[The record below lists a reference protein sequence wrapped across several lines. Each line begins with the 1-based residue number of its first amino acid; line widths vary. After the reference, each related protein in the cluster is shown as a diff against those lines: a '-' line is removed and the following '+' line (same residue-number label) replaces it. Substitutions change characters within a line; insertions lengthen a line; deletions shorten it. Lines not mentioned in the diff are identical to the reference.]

1 MNHLGNLERGL
12 GLKEAVALNMID
24 MVGIGP
30 FIVIPLVI
38 KDMGGPQCLL
48 AWAVGA
54 VLALIDGC
62 VWAELGAAMP
72 EAGGSYVYLRE
83 AYGPAKWGRLLSFLV
98 IWQTIFQAPL
108 VMASGAI
115 GFAEYFTYL
124 HPLGRYG
131 QKAVAGAVVIV
142 LAILLYRRIANI
154 GKISL
159 LLWIGVFG
167 TILWLIVAGATHFHS
182 ALAFHYPPGAWS
194 LNWLFF
200 AALGSATVQTIYTY
214 WGYYN
219 VCFLGGEVKQPER
232 NIPRTIFLSIIAI
245 AILYLAM
252 QTCVL
257 GVVPW
262 QEAQHSQFIVST
274 FFQRI
279 YGTQIARF
287 ATVLILWIAFASLF
301 SLDAWL
307 FAAFLMPR
315 PSTETSFPFLAVC
328 IPPNAFPTFRSWRS
342 ARVAFVFSL
351 LFRLETVIAAIA
363 AMRIL
368 VQFVGQAV
376 WCNLVAAQ
384 VAARTPAIQNVAFS
398 DSRSSSYN
406 SLARIIH
413 CHRQANAVRR
423 DRYRRWSSCFSDT
436 FERSLKQWPFA
447 EGASMKRNAQSWRHS
462 AAILVARAPG
472 TAQSVARGGRRD

>member
-1 MNHLGNLERGL
+1 MTHHGNLDRGL
-12 GLKEAVALNMID
+12 GLKEALALNMID

-38 KDMGGPQCLL
+38 KSMGGPQCLL

-83 AYGPAKWGRLLSFLV
+83 AYGPAKWGRLVSFLV

-115 GFAEYFTYL
+115 GFAEYFGYL
-124 HPLGRYG
+124 HPVGRYG
-131 QKAVAGAVVIV
+131 QKAVAGAVVVV
-142 LAILLYRRIANI
+142 LAILLYRRISDI
-154 GKISL
+154 GRISM

-167 TILWLIVAGATHFHS
+167 TVAWLIVAGITHFHA
-182 ALAFHYPPGAWS
+182 ALAFNYPAGAWS
-194 LNWLFF
+194 FNWLFF

-232 NIPRTIFLSIIAI
+232 NIPRTIFLSIVAI
-245 AILYLAM
+245 GILYLVM

-279 YGTQIARF
+279 YGMQTARF

-301 SLDAWL
+301 SLTL
-307 FAAFLMPR
+307 GYSRIPYAAALDGNFFSIFGRVHPVKR
-315 PSTETSFPFLAVC
+315 FPHVSLLALCV
-328 IPPNAFPTFRSWRS
+328 
-342 ARVAFVFSL
+342 VAFVFSL

-368 VQFVGQAV
+368 VQFVGQAAGV
-376 WCNLVAAQ
+376 ILL
-384 VAARTPAIQNVAFS
+384 R
-398 DSRSSSYN
+398 
-406 SLARIIH
+406 
-413 CHRQANAVRR
+413 
-423 DRYRRWSSCFSDT
+423 RRWSAARLPFRMWFFPIPAVAAIILWLALFIAT
-436 FERSLKQWPFA
+436 GKRMLFGVVAIAAGVIVFLIRSKGLKQWPFA
-447 EGASMKRNAQSWRHS
+447 EAAQ
-462 AAILVARAPG
+462 
-472 TAQSVARGGRRD
+472 

>member
-1 MNHLGNLERGL
+1 MIHSGKLERGL
-12 GLKEAVALNMID
+12 GLKEATALNMID

-48 AWAVGA
+48 AWVVGA

-108 VMASGAI
+108 VIASGSI
-115 GFAEYFTYL
+115 GFAEYFAYL
-124 HPLGRYG
+124 VPLGRYG
-131 QKAVAGAVVIV
+131 QKAVAGAVVIA
-142 LAILLYRRIANI
+142 LAFLLYRRITSV
-154 GKISL
+154 GKISM

-167 TILWLIVAGATHFHS
+167 TILWLIAAGATHFHP
-182 ALAFHYPPGAWS
+182 ALVFRYPAHAWS

-232 NIPRTIFLSIIAI
+232 NIPRAIFLSIIAI
-245 AILYLAM
+245 GILYLAM
-252 QTCVL
+252 QTCIL

-262 QEAQHSQFIVST
+262 QEAQHSQFIVSV

-279 YGTQIARF
+279 YGTHAAEF

-301 SLDAWL
+301 SATLGYSRIPYAAAQDGNF
-307 FAAFLMPR
+307 FAVFGRVHP
-315 PSTETSFPFLAVC
+315 TKHFPHISLLTLCA
-328 IPPNAFPTFRSWRS
+328 
-342 ARVAFVFSL
+342 VAFIFSL
-351 LFRLETVIAAIA
+351 LFRLETVITAIA

-368 VQFVGQAV
+368 VQFVGQAIGV
-376 WCNLVAAQ
+376 ILL
-384 VAARTPAIQNVAFS
+384 R
-398 DSRSSSYN
+398 
-406 SLARIIH
+406 
-413 CHRQANAVRR
+413 
-423 DRYRRWSSCFSDT
+423 RRWPS
-436 FERSLKQWPFA
+436 ERLPFKMWLFPIPAGIAIILWLALFAATGRRMLFGLAAIVAGVIVFLIRSKESNQWPFA
-447 EGASMKRNAQSWRHS
+447 EASE
-462 AAILVARAPG
+462 
-472 TAQSVARGGRRD
+472 

>member
-1 MNHLGNLERGL
+1 MQTTQAGKLERGL
-12 GLKEAVALNMID
+12 GLKEASALNMID

-38 KDMGGPQCLL
+38 ADMGGPQCLL

-54 VLALIDGC
+54 IVALVDGC
-62 VWAELGAAMP
+62 LWAELGAAMP

-98 IWQTIFQAPL
+98 IWQTIFQGPL
-108 VMASGAI
+108 VLASGSI

-124 HPLGRYG
+124 VPLGKYG
-131 QKAVAGAVVIV
+131 QKAVAGAVVIT
-142 LAILLYRRIANI
+142 LTILLYRRITTV
-154 GKISL
+154 GKISM

-167 TILWLIVAGATHFHS
+167 TIAWLITAGATHFHPE
-182 ALAFHYPPGAWS
+182 LAFTYPAGAWK

-200 AALGSATVQTIYTY
+200 AGLGSATVPTIYSY

-232 NIPRTIFLSIIAI
+232 NIPRAIFISIIVI

-262 QEAQHSQFIVST
+262 QEAQHSQFIVSI
-274 FFQRI
+274 FFERI
-279 YGTQIARF
+279 YGTHLAKF
-287 ATVLILWIAFASLF
+287 ATLLILWIAFASLF
-301 SLDAWL
+301 SAALGYSRIPYAAAQDGNF
-307 FAAFLMPR
+307 FAIFGRVHP
-315 PSTETSFPFLAVC
+315 TKKFPHISLLALC
-328 IPPNAFPTFRSWRS
+328 A
-342 ARVAFVFSL
+342 VAFVFSL
-351 LFRLETVIAAIA
+351 LFKLATVIAAIL

-376 WCNLVAAQ
+376 GIIMLRRKWASERFPFKMWLYPIPAGLAIILWLVLFVATGWRMLFGVAAILAG
-384 VAARTPAIQNVAFS
+384 VIVFLV
-398 DSRSSSYN
+398 RSKG
-406 SLARIIH
+406 
-413 CHRQANAVRR
+413 
-423 DRYRRWSSCFSDT
+423 
-436 FERSLKQWPFA
+436 LKEWPFA
-447 EGASMKRNAQSWRHS
+447 EATR
-462 AAILVARAPG
+462 
-472 TAQSVARGGRRD
+472 

>member
-1 MNHLGNLERGL
+1 MGNLERGL

-38 KDMGGPQCLL
+38 RSMGGPQCLL

-115 GFAEYFTYL
+115 GFAEYFGYL
-124 HPLGRYG
+124 HRLGPYG
-131 QKAVAGAVVIV
+131 QKAVAGGVVIV
-142 LAILLYRRIANI
+142 LAVLLYRRIADI
-154 GKISL
+154 GKISM
-159 LLWIGVFG
+159 LLWVGVFG
-167 TILWLIVAGATHFHS
+167 TILWLIVAGATHFHP

-245 AILYLAM
+245 AVLYLVM

-262 QEAQHSQFIVST
+262 QEAQHSEFIVST

-301 SLDAWL
+301 SLTL
-307 FAAFLMPR
+307 GYSRIPYAAARDGNFFSIFGRVHP
-315 PSTETSFPFLAVC
+315 TKHFPYVSLLALC
-328 IPPNAFPTFRSWRS
+328 A
-342 ARVAFVFSL
+342 VAFVFSL

-376 WCNLVAAQ
+376 GVILL
-384 VAARTPAIQNVAFS
+384 R
-398 DSRSSSYN
+398 
-406 SLARIIH
+406 
-413 CHRQANAVRR
+413 
-423 DRYRRWSSCFSDT
+423 RRWPR
-436 FERSLKQWPFA
+436 ERLPFRMWLFPIPAVLAIILWLALFIATGKRMLFGVIAIAAGMVVFLIRSKGLKQWPFV
-447 EGASMKRNAQSWRHS
+447 EGVR
-462 AAILVARAPG
+462 
-472 TAQSVARGGRRD
+472 

>member
-1 MNHLGNLERGL
+1 MVQPGKLERGL
-12 GLKEAVALNMID
+12 GLKEASALNMID

-38 KDMGGPQCLL
+38 ADMGGPQCLL

-54 VLALIDGC
+54 LLALIDGC

-108 VMASGAI
+108 VLASGSI
-115 GFAEYFTYL
+115 GFAQYFSYL
-124 HPLGRYG
+124 VPLGRYG
-131 QKAVAGAVVIV
+131 QKAVAGGVVIA
-142 LAILLYRRIANI
+142 LAILLYRRITAV
-154 GKISL
+154 GKISM
-159 LLWIGVFG
+159 LLWIGVIG
-167 TILWLIVAGATHFHS
+167 TIVWLIAAGASHFHPE
-182 ALAFHYPPGAWS
+182 LAFSYPAGAWK

-200 AALGSATVQTIYTY
+200 AGLGSATIPTVYSY

-232 NIPRTIFLSIIAI
+232 NIPRAIFISIIVI

-262 QEAQHSQFIVST
+262 REARHSQFIVSI

-279 YGTQIARF
+279 YGTHLAKF
-287 ATVLILWIAFASLF
+287 ATLLILWIAFASLF
-301 SLDAWL
+301 SATLGYSRIPY
-307 FAAFLMPR
+307 AAAVDGNFFSIFSRVHP
-315 PSTETSFPFLAVC
+315 TKKFPHVSLLALC
-328 IPPNAFPTFRSWRS
+328 A
-342 ARVAFVFSL
+342 VAFVFSL
-351 LFRLETVIAAIA
+351 LFKLATVIAAIL

-368 VQFVGQAV
+368 VQFIGQAIGV
-376 WCNLVAAQ
+376 ILLRRKWPPERFPFKMWLYPIPAGIAIILWLALFVATGWQMLFGVAAILAG
-384 VAARTPAIQNVAFS
+384 VIVFLV
-398 DSRSSSYN
+398 RSKG
-406 SLARIIH
+406 
-413 CHRQANAVRR
+413 
-423 DRYRRWSSCFSDT
+423 
-436 FERSLKQWPFA
+436 LKEWPFA
-447 EGASMKRNAQSWRHS
+447 EATR
-462 AAILVARAPG
+462 
-472 TAQSVARGGRRD
+472 

>member
-1 MNHLGNLERGL
+1 MLQTGKLERGL
-12 GLKEAVALNMID
+12 GLKEASALNMID

-38 KDMGGPQCLL
+38 ADMGGPQCLL

-54 VLALIDGC
+54 IVALIDAC

-98 IWQTIFQAPL
+98 IWQTIFQGPL
-108 VMASGAI
+108 VLASGSI

-124 HPLGRYG
+124 VPLGKYG
-131 QKAVAGAVVIV
+131 QKAVAGAVVIT
-142 LAILLYRRIANI
+142 LTILLYRRITTV
-154 GKISL
+154 GKISM

-167 TILWLIVAGATHFHS
+167 TIVWLIAAGATHFHP
-182 ALAFHYPPGAWS
+182 ALAFSYPAGAWR

-200 AALGSATVQTIYTY
+200 AGLGSATVPTIYSY

-232 NIPRTIFLSIIAI
+232 NIPRAIFISIIVI

-262 QEAQHSQFIVST
+262 QEAQQSQFIVSI

-279 YGTQIARF
+279 YGTHLAKF
-287 ATVLILWIAFASLF
+287 ATLLILWIAFASLF
-301 SLDAWL
+301 S
-307 FAAFLMPR
+307 AALGYSRIPYAAAQDGNFFSVFGRVHP
-315 PSTETSFPFLAVC
+315 TKKFPHVSLLALC
-328 IPPNAFPTFRSWRS
+328 G
-342 ARVAFVFSL
+342 VAFVFSL
-351 LFRLETVIAAIA
+351 LFKLATVIEAIL

-376 WCNLVAAQ
+376 GIIMLRRKWASERFPFKMWLYPIPAGLAIILWLALFVATGWKMLFGVIAILAGVIVFLV
-384 VAARTPAIQNVAFS
+384 
-398 DSRSSSYN
+398 RSKG
-406 SLARIIH
+406 
-413 CHRQANAVRR
+413 
-423 DRYRRWSSCFSDT
+423 
-436 FERSLKQWPFA
+436 LKEWPFA
-447 EGASMKRNAQSWRHS
+447 EATR
-462 AAILVARAPG
+462 
-472 TAQSVARGGRRD
+472 

>member
-1 MNHLGNLERGL
+1 MQITQAGKLERGL
-12 GLKEAVALNMID
+12 GLKEASALNMID

-38 KDMGGPQCLL
+38 ADMGGPQCLL

-54 VLALIDGC
+54 IVALVDGC

-98 IWQTIFQAPL
+98 IWQTIFQGPL
-108 VMASGAI
+108 VLASGSI

-124 HPLGRYG
+124 VPLGKYG
-131 QKAVAGAVVIV
+131 QKAVAGAVVIT
-142 LAILLYRRIANI
+142 LTILLYRRITTV
-154 GKISL
+154 GRISM
-159 LLWIGVFG
+159 LLWIGVIG
-167 TILWLIVAGATHFHS
+167 TIAWLIAAGATHFHPE
-182 ALAFHYPPGAWS
+182 LAFTYPAGAWK

-200 AALGSATVQTIYTY
+200 AGLGSATVPTIYSY

-232 NIPRTIFLSIIAI
+232 NIPRAIFISIIVI

-262 QEAQHSQFIVST
+262 QEAQHSQFIVSI
-274 FFQRI
+274 FFERI
-279 YGTQIARF
+279 YGTHLAKF
-287 ATVLILWIAFASLF
+287 ATLLILWIAFASLF
-301 SLDAWL
+301 SAALGYSRIPYAAAQDGNF
-307 FAAFLMPR
+307 FAIFGRVHP
-315 PSTETSFPFLAVC
+315 TKKFPHISLLALC
-328 IPPNAFPTFRSWRS
+328 A
-342 ARVAFVFSL
+342 VAFVFSL
-351 LFRLETVIAAIA
+351 LFKLATVIAAIL

-376 WCNLVAAQ
+376 GIILLRRKWASERFPFKMWLYPIPAGLAIILWLVLFVATGWRMLFGVAAILAG
-384 VAARTPAIQNVAFS
+384 VIVFLV
-398 DSRSSSYN
+398 RSKG
-406 SLARIIH
+406 
-413 CHRQANAVRR
+413 
-423 DRYRRWSSCFSDT
+423 
-436 FERSLKQWPFA
+436 LKEWPFA
-447 EGASMKRNAQSWRHS
+447 E
-462 AAILVARAPG
+462 AIR
-472 TAQSVARGGRRD
+472 

>member
-1 MNHLGNLERGL
+1 MLQTGKLERGL
-12 GLKEAVALNMID
+12 GLKEASALNMID

-38 KDMGGPQCLL
+38 ADMGGPQCLL

-54 VLALIDGC
+54 IVALIDAC

-98 IWQTIFQAPL
+98 IWQTIFQGPL
-108 VMASGAI
+108 VLASGSI

-124 HPLGRYG
+124 VPLGKYG
-131 QKAVAGAVVIV
+131 QKAVAGAVVIT
-142 LAILLYRRIANI
+142 LTILLYRRITTV
-154 GKISL
+154 GKISM

-167 TILWLIVAGATHFHS
+167 TIVWLIAAGATHFHP
-182 ALAFHYPPGAWS
+182 ALAFSYPAGAWR

-200 AALGSATVQTIYTY
+200 AGLGSATVPTIYSY

-232 NIPRTIFLSIIAI
+232 NIPRAIFISIIVI

-262 QEAQHSQFIVST
+262 QEAQQSQFIVSI

-279 YGTQIARF
+279 YGTHLAKF
-287 ATVLILWIAFASLF
+287 ATLLILWIAFASLF
-301 SLDAWL
+301 S
-307 FAAFLMPR
+307 AALGYSRIPYAAAQDGNFFSVFGRVHP
-315 PSTETSFPFLAVC
+315 TKKFPHVSLLALC
-328 IPPNAFPTFRSWRS
+328 G
-342 ARVAFVFSL
+342 VAFVFSL
-351 LFRLETVIAAIA
+351 LFKLATVIEAIL

-376 WCNLVAAQ
+376 GIIMLRRKWASERFPFKMWLYPIPAGLAIILWLALFVATGWKMLFG
-384 VAARTPAIQNVAFS
+384 VI
-398 DSRSSSYN
+398 
-406 SLARIIH
+406 
-413 CHRQANAVRR
+413 
-423 DRYRRWSSCFSDT
+423 
-436 FERSLKQWPFA
+436 
-447 EGASMKRNAQSWRHS
+447 
-462 AAILVARAPG
+462 AILA
-472 TAQSVARGGRRD
+472 

>member
-1 MNHLGNLERGL
+1 MVQPGKLERGL
-12 GLKEAVALNMID
+12 GLKEASALNMID

-38 KDMGGPQCLL
+38 ADMGGPQCLL

-54 VLALIDGC
+54 LLALIDGC

-108 VMASGAI
+108 VLASGSI
-115 GFAEYFTYL
+115 GFAQYFSYL
-124 HPLGRYG
+124 VPLGRYG
-131 QKAVAGAVVIV
+131 QKAVAGGVVIA
-142 LAILLYRRIANI
+142 LAILLYRRITAV
-154 GKISL
+154 GKISM
-159 LLWIGVFG
+159 LLWIGVMG
-167 TILWLIVAGATHFHS
+167 TIVWLIAAGATHFHPK
-182 ALAFHYPPGAWS
+182 LAFSYPAGAWK

-200 AALGSATVQTIYTY
+200 AGLGSATIPTVYSY

-232 NIPRTIFLSIIAI
+232 NIPRAIFISIIVI

-262 QEAQHSQFIVST
+262 QEARHSQFIVSI

-279 YGTQIARF
+279 YGTHLAKF
-287 ATVLILWIAFASLF
+287 ATLLILWIAFASLF
-301 SLDAWL
+301 SATLGYSRIPYAAAVDGNF
-307 FAAFLMPR
+307 FAIFGRVHP
-315 PSTETSFPFLAVC
+315 TKKFPHVSLLALC
-328 IPPNAFPTFRSWRS
+328 A
-342 ARVAFVFSL
+342 VAFVFSL
-351 LFRLETVIAAIA
+351 LFKLATVIAAIL

-368 VQFVGQAV
+368 VQFIGQAIGLTLLRRK
-376 WCNLVAAQ
+376 WPLERFPFKMWLYPIPAGIAIILWLALFLATGWQMLFGVAAI
-384 VAARTPAIQNVAFS
+384 VAGVIVFLV
-398 DSRSSSYN
+398 RSKG
-406 SLARIIH
+406 
-413 CHRQANAVRR
+413 
-423 DRYRRWSSCFSDT
+423 
-436 FERSLKQWPFA
+436 LKEWPFA
-447 EGASMKRNAQSWRHS
+447 EATR
-462 AAILVARAPG
+462 
-472 TAQSVARGGRRD
+472 

>member
-1 MNHLGNLERGL
+1 MNETGNLERGL
-12 GLKEAVALNMID
+12 GLKEALALNMID

-38 KDMGGPQCLL
+38 KSMGGPQCLL

-108 VMASGAI
+108 VMASGSI
-115 GFAEYFTYL
+115 GFAEYFNYL
-124 HPLGRYG
+124 HPFGRYG
-131 QKAVAGAVVIV
+131 EKAVAGGVVIV
-142 LAILLYRRIANI
+142 LAILLYRRIGQV
-154 GKISL
+154 GKISM

-182 ALAFHYPPGAWS
+182 ALAFTYPPHAWS

-219 VCFLGGEVKQPER
+219 VCFLGGEVKQPAR
-232 NIPRTIFLSIIAI
+232 NIPRTIFLSIIAVG
-245 AILYLAM
+245 ILYLVM

-262 QEAQHSQFIVST
+262 QQAQNSQFIVST

-279 YGTQIARF
+279 YGTQIAKF

-301 SLDAWL
+301 SLTL
-307 FAAFLMPR
+307 GYSRIPYAAALDGNFFSIFGRVHPTKRIPHVSL
-315 PSTETSFPFLAVC
+315 LALC
-328 IPPNAFPTFRSWRS
+328 A
-342 ARVAFVFSL
+342 VAFVFSL

-376 WCNLVAAQ
+376 GVILL
-384 VAARTPAIQNVAFS
+384 R
-398 DSRSSSYN
+398 
-406 SLARIIH
+406 
-413 CHRQANAVRR
+413 
-423 DRYRRWSSCFSDT
+423 RRWPR
-436 FERSLKQWPFA
+436 ERRPFRMWLFPIPAVLAIILWLALFVATGRQMLFGIIAIAAGVVVFLLRSRGLKQWPFA
-447 EGASMKRNAQSWRHS
+447 EAAQ
-462 AAILVARAPG
+462 
-472 TAQSVARGGRRD
+472 

>member
-38 KDMGGPQCLL
+38 RSMGGPQCLL

-54 VLALIDGC
+54 ALALIDGC

-115 GFAEYFTYL
+115 GFAEYFGYL
-124 HPLGRYG
+124 HRLGRYG

-142 LAILLYRRIANI
+142 LAVLLYRRIADI
-154 GKISL
+154 GKISM

-167 TILWLIVAGATHFHS
+167 TILWLIVAGATHFHP
-182 ALAFHYPPGAWS
+182 ALAFDYPAGAWS

-245 AILYLAM
+245 AILYLVM

-262 QEAQHSQFIVST
+262 QEAQRSEFIVST

-301 SLDAWL
+301 SLTL
-307 FAAFLMPR
+307 GYSRIPYAAARDGNFFSIFGRVHP
-315 PSTETSFPFLAVC
+315 TKHFPHVSLLTLCA
-328 IPPNAFPTFRSWRS
+328 A
-342 ARVAFVFSL
+342 AFVFSL

-376 WCNLVAAQ
+376 GVILL
-384 VAARTPAIQNVAFS
+384 R
-398 DSRSSSYN
+398 
-406 SLARIIH
+406 
-413 CHRQANAVRR
+413 
-423 DRYRRWSSCFSDT
+423 RRWPR
-436 FERSLKQWPFA
+436 ERLPFRMWLFPIPAVLAIILWLALFIATGKRMLFGVVAIAAGVVVFLIRSKGLKQWPFV
-447 EGASMKRNAQSWRHS
+447 EGVR
-462 AAILVARAPG
+462 
-472 TAQSVARGGRRD
+472 

>member
-1 MNHLGNLERGL
+1 MLQTGKLERGL
-12 GLKEAVALNMID
+12 GLKEASALNMID

-38 KDMGGPQCLL
+38 ADMGGPQCLL

-54 VLALIDGC
+54 IVALVDGC

-98 IWQTIFQAPL
+98 IWQTIFQGPL
-108 VMASGAI
+108 VLASGSI

-124 HPLGRYG
+124 VPLGKYG
-131 QKAVAGAVVIV
+131 QKAVAGAVVIA
-142 LAILLYRRIANI
+142 LTILLYRRITTV
-154 GKISL
+154 GKISM

-167 TILWLIVAGATHFHS
+167 TIAWLIAAGATHFHS
-182 ALAFHYPPGAWS
+182 ELAFSYPAGAWR

-200 AALGSATVQTIYTY
+200 AGLGSATVPTIYSY

-232 NIPRTIFLSIIAI
+232 NIPRAIFISIIVI

-262 QEAQHSQFIVST
+262 QEAQQSQFIVSI
-274 FFQRI
+274 FFQHI
-279 YGTQIARF
+279 YGTHLAKF
-287 ATVLILWIAFASLF
+287 ATLLILWIAFASLF
-301 SLDAWL
+301 S
-307 FAAFLMPR
+307 AALGYSRIPYAAAQDGNFFSVFGRVHP
-315 PSTETSFPFLAVC
+315 TKKFPHVSLLALC
-328 IPPNAFPTFRSWRS
+328 G
-342 ARVAFVFSL
+342 VAFVFSL
-351 LFRLETVIAAIA
+351 LFKLATVIEAIL

-376 WCNLVAAQ
+376 GIIMLRRKWASERFPFKMWLYPIPAGLAIILWLALFVATGWKMLFGVIAILAGVIVFLV
-384 VAARTPAIQNVAFS
+384 
-398 DSRSSSYN
+398 RSKG
-406 SLARIIH
+406 
-413 CHRQANAVRR
+413 
-423 DRYRRWSSCFSDT
+423 
-436 FERSLKQWPFA
+436 LKEWPFA
-447 EGASMKRNAQSWRHS
+447 EATR
-462 AAILVARAPG
+462 
-472 TAQSVARGGRRD
+472 

>member
-1 MNHLGNLERGL
+1 MVQPGKLERGL
-12 GLKEAVALNMID
+12 GLKEASALNMID

-38 KDMGGPQCLL
+38 ADMGGPQCLL

-54 VLALIDGC
+54 LLALIDGC

-108 VMASGAI
+108 VLASGSI
-115 GFAEYFTYL
+115 GFAQYFSYL
-124 HPLGRYG
+124 VPLGRYG
-131 QKAVAGAVVIV
+131 QKAVAGGVVIA
-142 LAILLYRRIANI
+142 LAILLYRRITAV
-154 GKISL
+154 GKISM
-159 LLWIGVFG
+159 LLWIGVIG
-167 TILWLIVAGATHFHS
+167 TIVWLIAAGASHFHPE
-182 ALAFHYPPGAWS
+182 LAFSYPAGAWK

-200 AALGSATVQTIYTY
+200 AGLGSATIPTVYSY

-232 NIPRTIFLSIIAI
+232 NIPRAIFISIIVI

-262 QEAQHSQFIVST
+262 REARHSQFIVSI

-279 YGTQIARF
+279 YGTHLAKF
-287 ATVLILWIAFASLF
+287 ATLLILWIAFASLF
-301 SLDAWL
+301 SATLGYSRIPY
-307 FAAFLMPR
+307 AAAVDGNFFSIFSRVHP
-315 PSTETSFPFLAVC
+315 TKKFPHVSLLALC
-328 IPPNAFPTFRSWRS
+328 A
-342 ARVAFVFSL
+342 VAFVFSL
-351 LFRLETVIAAIA
+351 LFKLATVIAAIL

-368 VQFVGQAV
+368 VQFIGQAIGV
-376 WCNLVAAQ
+376 ILLRRKWPRERFPFKMWLYPIPAGIAIILWLALFVATGWQMLFGVAAILAG
-384 VAARTPAIQNVAFS
+384 VIVFLV
-398 DSRSSSYN
+398 RSKG
-406 SLARIIH
+406 
-413 CHRQANAVRR
+413 
-423 DRYRRWSSCFSDT
+423 
-436 FERSLKQWPFA
+436 LKEWPFA
-447 EGASMKRNAQSWRHS
+447 EATR
-462 AAILVARAPG
+462 
-472 TAQSVARGGRRD
+472 

>member
-1 MNHLGNLERGL
+1 M

-38 KDMGGPQCLL
+38 RSMGGPQCLL

-115 GFAEYFTYL
+115 GFAEYFAYL
-124 HPLGRYG
+124 HPLSRYG
-131 QKAVAGAVVIV
+131 QKAVAGAVVIL

-159 LLWIGVFG
+159 FLWIGVFG

-182 ALAFHYPPGAWS
+182 ALAFHYPAGAWS

-301 SLDAWL
+301 SLTL
-307 FAAFLMPR
+307 GYSRIPYAAALDGNFFSVFGRVHPTKR
-315 PSTETSFPFLAVC
+315 FPYVSLLALC
-328 IPPNAFPTFRSWRS
+328 A
-342 ARVAFVFSL
+342 VAFVFSL

-376 WCNLVAAQ
+376 GVILL
-384 VAARTPAIQNVAFS
+384 R
-398 DSRSSSYN
+398 
-406 SLARIIH
+406 
-413 CHRQANAVRR
+413 
-423 DRYRRWSSCFSDT
+423 RRWPR
-436 FERSLKQWPFA
+436 ERLPFRMWLFPIPAVLAIILWLALFIATGKRMLFGVIAIAAGVIVFLIRSKGLKQWPFA
-447 EGASMKRNAQSWRHS
+447 E
-462 AAILVARAPG
+462 AAR
-472 TAQSVARGGRRD
+472 

>member
-1 MNHLGNLERGL
+1 MNETANLERGL
-12 GLKEAVALNMID
+12 GLKEALALNMID

-30 FIVIPLVI
+30 FIVIPLVV

-83 AYGPAKWGRLLSFLV
+83 AYGPAKWGKLLSFLV

-115 GFAEYFTYL
+115 GFAEYFGYL
-124 HPLGRYG
+124 HALGRTG
-131 QKAVAGAVVIV
+131 QKAVAGGVVIV
-142 LAILLYRRIANI
+142 LAVLLYRRIGQI
-154 GKISL
+154 GKISM

-167 TILWLIVAGATHFHS
+167 TILWLIIAGATHFHS
-182 ALAFHYPPGAWS
+182 ALAFTYPPGAWS

-219 VCFLGGEVKQPER
+219 VCFLGGEVKQPAR
-232 NIPRTIFLSIIAI
+232 NIPRTIFLSIITI
-245 AILYLAM
+245 GILYLAM

-262 QEAQHSQFIVST
+262 QEAQNSQFIVST
-274 FFQRI
+274 FFQHI
-279 YGTQIARF
+279 YGTQIAKF

-301 SLDAWL
+301 SATLGYSRIPY
-307 FAAFLMPR
+307 AAAVDGNFFSIFGRVHPTKR
-315 PSTETSFPFLAVC
+315 FPHVSLLALC
-328 IPPNAFPTFRSWRS
+328 A
-342 ARVAFVFSL
+342 VAFVFSL

-368 VQFVGQAV
+368 VQFVGQAAGV
-376 WCNLVAAQ
+376 ILL
-384 VAARTPAIQNVAFS
+384 R
-398 DSRSSSYN
+398 
-406 SLARIIH
+406 
-413 CHRQANAVRR
+413 
-423 DRYRRWSSCFSDT
+423 RRWPR
-436 FERSLKQWPFA
+436 ERMPFRMWLFPIPAVLAIILWLALFIATGREMLFGISAIAAGVVVFLLRSRGLKQWPFA
-447 EGASMKRNAQSWRHS
+447 E
-462 AAILVARAPG
+462 AAR
-472 TAQSVARGGRRD
+472 

>member
-1 MNHLGNLERGL
+1 MTQPGKLERGL
-12 GLKEAVALNMID
+12 GLKEASALNMID

-38 KDMGGPQCLL
+38 ADMGGPQGLL

-54 VLALIDGC
+54 FLALMDGC

-108 VMASGAI
+108 VMASGSI
-115 GFAEYFTYL
+115 GFAQYFSYL
-124 HPLGRYG
+124 VPLGRYG
-131 QKAVAGAVVIV
+131 QKAVAGAVVIA
-142 LAILLYRRIANI
+142 LAILLYRRITTV
-154 GKISL
+154 GKISI
-159 LLWIGVFG
+159 LLWIGVIG
-167 TILWLIVAGATHFHS
+167 TIVWLIVAGATHFHP
-182 ALAFHYPPGAWS
+182 ALAFTYPPGAWK

-200 AALGSATVQTIYTY
+200 AALGSATIPTVYSF

-232 NIPRTIFLSIIAI
+232 NIPRAIFISIIVI

-262 QEAQHSQFIVST
+262 REAQQSHYIIST

-279 YGTQIARF
+279 YGARAADF
-287 ATVLILWIAFASLF
+287 ATLLILWVAFASLF
-301 SLDAWL
+301 SLTLGYSRIPYAAASDGNFFSI
-307 FAAFLMPR
+307 FARVHPVKK
-315 PSTETSFPFLAVC
+315 FPHVSLLALC
-328 IPPNAFPTFRSWRS
+328 G
-342 ARVAFVFSL
+342 VAFVFSL
-351 LFRLETVIAAIA
+351 LFKLATVIAAIA

-376 WCNLVAAQ
+376 GVILLRRKWPRERLPFKMWLYPIPAGIAIILWLALFVATGWQ
-384 VAARTPAIQNVAFS
+384 MLFGFTAILAGVIVF
-398 DSRSSSYN
+398 
-406 SLARIIH
+406 LARSKKL
-413 CHRQANAVRR
+413 R
-423 DRYRRWSSCFSDT
+423 
-436 FERSLKQWPFA
+436 QWPFL
-447 EGASMKRNAQSWRHS
+447 E
-462 AAILVARAPG
+462 AIR
-472 TAQSVARGGRRD
+472 